1 MEQVLSM
8 VGGLYPLS
16 ATRNQ
21 GAASE
26 ANLTASQVKLAG
38 NDTAQANHP
47 QVDAAF
53 LRQLTEA
60 LQRQWVLSVFES
72 LPLPGADTPPPSP
85 FGAAATGLVGPSAN
99 DFLTT
104 WMSLVANAEEA
115 VPDTNGSHETTASA
129 SPEPSGNPSAD
140 AIHAAVRTA
149 AMRYNV
155 PEALI
160 YSVMQQESGM
170 NPRALSAAGAI
181 GLMQLMPETARAL
194 GVDPWDPVQNIDG
207 GTRYLAQLLKQFDGD
222 VRLALAAYNAGP
234 EAVRRYGGIPPYP
247 ETQSYVES
255 ILARLE
261 EPGS

>member
-1 MEQVLSM
+1 MEQVLRM

-16 ATRNQ
+16 AARNS
-21 GAASE
+21 G
-26 ANLTASQVKLAG
+26 TASQAKLAG
-38 NDTAQANHP
+38 NSTVQANNP
-47 QVDAAF
+47 QFDAAF

-72 LPLPGADTPPPSP
+72 LPLPGAETPQPSP
-85 FGAAATGLVGPSAN
+85 FGAAASSLVGPSAN
-99 DFLTT
+99 DFLMT
-104 WMSLVANAEEA
+104 WMSLVANAEPT
-115 VPDTNGSHETTASA
+115 VPDATGSHETTPSA
-129 SPEPSGNPSAD
+129 GPEPGGNPPSD
-140 AIHAAVRTA
+140 AFAAAVRTA

-155 PEALI
+155 PESLI
-160 YSVMQQESGM
+160 YSVMEQESGM
-170 NPRALSAAGAI
+170 NPRALSSAGAI

-255 ILARLE
+255 VLARLE
-261 EPGS
+261 EPGR